1 MTDPT
6 NRLPADTTL
15 GRVSLDIADLDRSI
29 GYYTR
34 VLGFRLINRD
44 ERSARL
50 GASDGPALVELR
62 KVSGAEPMPS
72 RGRLGLYHFA
82 ILLPDRASLGRL
94 VSHLSSLNVR
104 IGAAD
109 HLVSEAIYLHDPDG
123 LGIEVYADRP
133 RDTWDRRGGEIAM
146 DTLAL
151 DLADLVRAAGDEP
164 WSGYRAERES
174 GTCTCTSV
182 RSRRRA
188 RSTRQD
194 WAWNRWY
201 GLMQERFSSRL
212 ADTIIISV

>member
-6 NRLPADTTL
+6 DRLPPIPRSATH
-15 GRVSLDIADLDRSI
+15 VSLDIADLDRSI

-34 VLGFRLINRD
+34 VLGFRLIDRD

-62 KVSGAEPMPS
+62 EVSGAEPMPS

-94 VSHLSSLNVR
+94 VCTFFFSLNVR

-151 DLADLVRAAGDEP
+151 DLADLVRRG
-164 WSGYRAERES
+164 G
-174 GTCTCTSV
+174 
-182 RSRRRA
+182 RRA
-188 RSTRQD
+188 VVGVT
-194 WAWNRWY
+194 
-201 GLMQERFSSRL
+201 ERNESR
-212 ADTIIISV
+212 ARAPARR